1 MNFMIITFEIE
12 TLYVTIS
19 SVHTLSSCM
28 HTFHCVSPTT
38 CNSGCAERNVLGE
51 IEASHIL
58 YEEDTKNSRNMSE
71 I

>member
-1 MNFMIITFEIE
+1 MKFMIITFEIE
-12 TLYVTIS
+12 TLYLRIS
-19 SVHTLSSCM
+19 SVHTLSSCLP
-28 HTFHCVSPTT
+28 TFHCVSPTA
-38 CNSGCAERNVLGE
+38 CNSECTERNALEV